1 MAPAPAVQH
10 LYVHVPFCPTICP
23 FCSFHVTR
31 RRDDLVDA
39 YLTEL
44 DREAAEVAERL
55 GRGPLRTVY
64 LGGGTPTHLT
74 DGELERLLGSIRRRF
89 DLDGKVH
96 GDVHGD
102 VHADI
107 EVCLEAHPANVT
119 AARAR
124 NWRTLGIT
132 RISVGVQSTSD
143 DVLRFLGR
151 PHDAAAGLAALD
163 AVRSVQGWSV
173 NADLITAV
181 PGQDVAA
188 DLRRLASV
196 GIDHLSAYTLTIE
209 PNTPFARR
217 RVAVDAV
224 AEAAAL
230 QLAGEVLPGFG
241 LHRYEVSN
249 HARPGQQCA
258 HNRAYWEGRFWAGI
272 GPSASAHEP
281 GPTDHHP
288 AQRRTNPG
296 LAAWLAGERGDPEL
310 LERDEVV
317 REAVFVGLRLR
328 RGVDLVEV
336 GRRVTPEVDVA
347 GRYRDVIDELVAAGR
362 LERDG
367 SVIRATEAGLLFLD
381 QVAAAFL

>member
-1 MAPAPAVQH
+1 MASDPAVQH

-39 YLTEL
+39 YLTEV
-44 DREAAEVAERL
+44 DREAAQVAERL

-74 DGELERLLGSIRRRF
+74 DAELERLLTSIRRRF
-89 DLDGKVH
+89 DLAAGV
-96 GDVHGD
+96 
-102 VHADI
+102 
-107 EVCLEAHPANVT
+107 EWCLEAHPANVT
-119 AARAR
+119 VTRAR
-124 NWRTLGIT
+124 TWRALGIT
-132 RISVGVQSTSD
+132 RISVGVQSTFD
-143 DVLRFLGR
+143 EVLRFLGR

-163 AVRSVQGWSV
+163 AVRSVEGWSI

-181 PGQDVAA
+181 PGQDIAA

-196 GIDHLSAYTLTIE
+196 GLDHLSAYTLTIE

-230 QLAGEVLPGFG
+230 QLAGEVLPEYG

-249 HARPGQQCA
+249 HARTGQECA

-281 GPTDHHP
+281 GPTGEHP

-296 LAAWLAGERGDPEL
+296 LDAWLAGERGEPEL
-310 LERDEVV
+310 LDRDEVV
-317 REAVFVGLRLR
+317 REALFVGLRLR
-328 RGVDLVEV
+328 RGVDLAEV

-347 GRYRDVIDELVAAGR
+347 DRSRDVIDQLVADGR

-367 SVIRATEAGLLFLD
+367 TVIRATEAGLLVLD
-381 QVAAAFL
+381 RVATAFL